1 MALVQSVDQT
11 RLCPLNL
18 EMFMKDQ
25 TVFRSLWDLRQE
37 KGLSQPENCDN
48 PSLSQ
53 RQRIDESRQTV

>member
-1 MALVQSVDQT
+1 
-11 RLCPLNL
+11 
-18 EMFMKDQ
+18 MKDQ
-25 TVFRSLWDLRQE
+25 TVFRSLWDLSQE